1 MDRERNNLKN
11 ESKEVQEWI
20 RPAVEKMLKQAELAA
35 QDKIES
41 YSYEDV
47 FAKKYING

>member
-1 MDRERNNLKN
+1 MDKERNYFKN
-11 ESKEVQEWI
+11 ESKEPQDWI

-35 QDKIES
+35 KDKIKS

-47 FAKKYING
+47 FDEK